1 MVPVVLS
8 IAGTDPSGGAGLF
21 ADMKTFHACGVYG
34 AGVVSAITV
43 QNTLGVRRVE
53 AVSPALVA
61 AQLAAVL
68 DDLPVAAL
76 KTGLL
81 TTAAQVD
88 AIAAC
93 LDAYPQIPLV
103 IDPVL
108 TAGSGDPLGASD
120 VADAIATRLLP
131 HAVVITPNLDEAARL
146 TQRDVRDLAGMH
158 RAAEE
163 LVARGA
169 AAVLVKGGHLPGEP
183 CDVLRIGRTTR
194 EFRGARLGTAR
205 RHGTGC
211 TLSAALTA
219 RLAHGDT
226 LDVAVE
232 NARGFVRAALASEV
246 TPGRG
251 ARPLDHLVRGS

>member
-34 AGVVSAITV
+34 AGVVSAIRV

-68 DDLPVAAL
+68 DDLPGAAL
-76 KTGLL
+76 KTGVL

-93 LDAYPQIPLV
+93 LDAYPQNRLV

-183 CDVLRIGRTTR
+183 CD
-194 EFRGARLGTAR
+194 
-205 RHGTGC
+205 
-211 TLSAALTA
+211 
-219 RLAHGDT
+219 
-226 LDVAVE
+226 
-232 NARGFVRAALASEV
+232 
-246 TPGRG
+246 
-251 ARPLDHLVRGS
+251 